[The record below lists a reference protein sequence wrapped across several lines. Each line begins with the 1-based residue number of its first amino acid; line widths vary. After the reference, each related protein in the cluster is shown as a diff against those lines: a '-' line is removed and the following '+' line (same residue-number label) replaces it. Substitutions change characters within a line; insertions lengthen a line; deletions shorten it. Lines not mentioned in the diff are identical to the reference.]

1 MSTPID
7 LTQLP
12 APSVVEVLD
21 FEAILATRKAHL
33 VSLLPEAQRA
43 AVTALLELESE
54 PATKLLEEN
63 AYQETILRNR
73 VNEAGKAVMLAF
85 ALDGDLDQLGANVNV
100 ARLVITPAN
109 PNAMPPVAA
118 VMEDDDAYRLRI
130 QEAPDG
136 LSVAGPKASYEFHA
150 RSSDGRVKDASATSP
165 APASVTVTVLANNDT
180 GIADA
185 DAALLAI
192 VARALNAEEV
202 RPLGDRLT
210 VRAAQVIDYQI
221 EATLFIGVG
230 PEVPIL
236 LDAAR
241 ANAVRVSQPRRPLG
255 HSIYRSACSAAV
267 HVEGVRKVVLT
278 SPAADIEL
286 NATQAARC
294 TAIKLNVVVRDE

>member
-21 FEAILATRKAHL
+21 FEAILTTRKAHL
-33 VSLLPEAQRA
+33 ISLLPEAERA

-63 AYQETILRNR
+63 AYQEIILRNR

-109 PNAMPPVAA
+109 PNALPPVAA
-118 VMEDDDAYRLRI
+118 VMEDIEAYRLRI

-165 APASVTVTVLANNDT
+165 APAHVIVTVLANNDT

-185 DAALLAI
+185 ELLGT

-210 VRAAQVIDYQI
+210 VQAAQVIAEW
-221 EATLFIGVG
+221 EAQAGEYL
-230 PEVPIL
+230 
-236 LDAAR
+236 AAK
-241 ANAVRVSQPRRPLG
+241 NG
-255 HSIYRSACSAAV
+255 HGGS
-267 HVEGVRKVVLT
+267 HLQK
-278 SPAADIEL
+278 
-286 NATQAARC
+286 TQATWHSCYR
-294 TAIKLNVVVRDE
+294 RSRF

>member
-33 VSLLPEAQRA
+33 VSLLPEAERA
-43 AVTALLELESE
+43 AVRALLELESE

-63 AYQETILRNR
+63 SYQEIILRNR

-109 PNAMPPVAA
+109 PNALPPVAA
-118 VMEDDDAYRLRI
+118 VMEDNDAYRLRI

-185 DAALLAI
+185 ALLAT

-210 VRAAQVIDYQI
+210 VQAAQVIDYQI

-294 TAIKLNVVVRDE
+294 TAIKLNVVVLDE

>member
-33 VSLLPEAQRA
+33 VSLLPEAERA
-43 AVTALLELESE
+43 AVSALLELESE
-54 PATKLLEEN
+54 PVTKLLEEN
-63 AYQETILRNR
+63 SYQETILRNR

-109 PNAMPPVAA
+109 PNALPPVAA
-118 VMEDDDAYRLRI
+118 VMEDNDAYRLRI

-180 GIADA
+180 GIAS
-185 DAALLAI
+185 AALLSI

-210 VRAAQVIDYQI
+210 VQAAQVIDYQI
-221 EATLFIGVG
+221 EATLYIGVG

-267 HVEGVRKVVLT
+267 HVEGVRKVVLA
-278 SPAADIEL
+278 SPATDIEL

>member
-12 APSVVEVLD
+12 APSVVEALD

-33 VSLLPEAQRA
+33 VSLLPEAERA

-73 VNEAGKAVMLAF
+73 VNDAGKAVMLAF

-118 VMEDDDAYRLRI
+118 VMEDNDAYRLRI

-165 APASVTVTVLANNDT
+165 APASVTVTVLANDAT
-180 GIADA
+180 GIASA
-185 DAALLAI
+185 DLLAT

-210 VRAAQVIDYQI
+210 VQAAQVIDYQI

-236 LDAAR
+236 LDAAH

-294 TAIKLNVVVRDE
+294 TGIKLNVVVLDE

>member
-21 FEAILATRKAHL
+21 FEAILANRKAHL
-33 VSLLPEAQRA
+33 VSLLPEAERA

-63 AYQETILRNR
+63 SYQETILRNR

-109 PNAMPPVAA
+109 PNALPPVAA
-118 VMEDDDAYRLRI
+118 VMEDNDAYRLRI

-185 DAALLAI
+185 ALLAI
-192 VARALNAEEV
+192 VARALNAEDV

-210 VRAAQVIDYQI
+210 VQAAQVIDYQI

-294 TAIKLNVVVRDE
+294 TAIKLNVVVLDE

>member
-21 FEAILATRKAHL
+21 FEAILVTRKAHL
-33 VSLLPEAQRA
+33 VSLLPEAERA

-63 AYQETILRNR
+63 SYQETILRNR

-100 ARLVITPAN
+100 ARLVITPAD
-109 PNAMPPVAA
+109 PTALPPVAA
-118 VMEDDDAYRLRI
+118 VMEDNDAYRLRI

-185 DAALLAI
+185 ALLAI

-202 RPLGDRLT
+202 RPLGDRLS
-210 VRAAQVIDYQI
+210 VQAAQVIGYQI

-294 TAIKLNVVVRDE
+294 TAVKLNVVVLDE

>member
-21 FEAILATRKAHL
+21 FETILATRKAHL
-33 VSLLPEAQRA
+33 VSLLPEAERA

-63 AYQETILRNR
+63 ASQETILRNR

-100 ARLVITPAN
+100 ERLTITPAN
-109 PNAMPPVAA
+109 SNALPPVAA
-118 VMEDDDAYRLRI
+118 VMEDNDAYRLRI

-150 RSSDGRVKDASATSP
+150 RSSDGRVRDASATSP
-165 APASVTVTVLANNDT
+165 APASVTVTVLANDAT
-180 GIADA
+180 GIASA
-185 DAALLAI
+185 DLLAT

-210 VRAAQVIDYQI
+210 VQAAQVIDYQI

-255 HSIYRSACSAAV
+255 HSIYRSACNAAV

-294 TAIKLNVVVRDE
+294 TAIKLNVVVLDE

>member
-33 VSLLPEAQRA
+33 VSLLPEAERA
-43 AVTALLELESE
+43 AVTALLALESE

-109 PNAMPPVAA
+109 PNALPPMAA
-118 VMEDDDAYRLRI
+118 VMEDNDAYRLRI

-150 RSSDGRVKDASATSP
+150 RSADGQIKDASATSP
-165 APASVTVTVLANNDT
+165 APASVTVTVLANNAT
-180 GIADA
+180 GIA
-185 DAALLAI
+185 DAALLAT
-192 VARALNAEEV
+192 VARALNAEDV

-210 VRAAQVIDYQI
+210 VQAAQVIDYQI
-221 EATLFIGVG
+221 EATLFIGIG

-286 NATQAARC
+286 TATQAARC

>member
-21 FEAILATRKAHL
+21 FEAILSTRKAHL
-33 VSLLPEAQRA
+33 VSLLPEAERA

-109 PNAMPPVAA
+109 PNALPPVAA
-118 VMEDDDAYRLRI
+118 VMEDNDAYRLRI

-165 APASVTVTVLANNDT
+165 APASVTVTVLANDAT
-180 GIADA
+180 GIASA
-185 DAALLAI
+185 ELLAT

-202 RPLGDRLT
+202 RPLGDRLS
-210 VRAAQVIDYQI
+210 VQAAQVIDYQI

-294 TAIKLNVVVRDE
+294 TAIKLNVVVLDE

>member
-21 FEAILATRKAHL
+21 FEAILASRKEHL
-33 VSLLPEAQRA
+33 ISLLPEAERA

-63 AYQETILRNR
+63 SYQETILRNR

-109 PNAMPPVAA
+109 PNALPPVAA

-185 DAALLAI
+185 ALLAT
-192 VARALNAEEV
+192 VARTLNAEEV

-210 VRAAQVIDYQI
+210 VQAAQVIDYQI
-221 EATLFIGVG
+221 EATLYIGVG

-294 TAIKLNVVVRDE
+294 TAIKLNVVVLDE

>member
-21 FEAILATRKAHL
+21 FEAILANRKAHL
-33 VSLLPEAQRA
+33 VSLLPEAERA

-63 AYQETILRNR
+63 SYQETILRNR

-109 PNAMPPVAA
+109 PNALPPLAA
-118 VMEDDDAYRLRI
+118 VMEDNDAYRLRI

-150 RSSDGRVKDASATSP
+150 RSSDGRVRDASATSP

-185 DAALLAI
+185 ALLAI
-192 VARALNAEEV
+192 VARALNAEDV

-210 VRAAQVIDYQI
+210 VQAAQVIDYQI

-241 ANAVRVSQPRRPLG
+241 ANALRVSQPRRPLG

-294 TAIKLNVVVRDE
+294 TAIKLNVVVLDE

>member
-21 FEAILATRKAHL
+21 FETILATRKAQL
-33 VSLLPEAQRA
+33 VNLLPEAERA
-43 AVTALLELESE
+43 AVTALLALESE

-109 PNAMPPVAA
+109 PNALPPVAA
-118 VMEDDDAYRLRI
+118 VMEDNDAYRLRI

-150 RSSDGRVKDASATSP
+150 RSADGQVKDASATSP
-165 APASVTVTVLANNDT
+165 APASVTVTVLANNAT
-180 GIADA
+180 GIASA
-185 DAALLAI
+185 ELLAT
-192 VARALNAEEV
+192 VARALNAEDV

-210 VRAAQVIDYQI
+210 VQAAQVVDYQI

-294 TAIKLNVVVRDE
+294 TAIKLNVVVLDE

>member
-21 FEAILATRKAHL
+21 FETILATRKAHL
-33 VSLLPEAQRA
+33 VSLLPEAERA

-100 ARLVITPAN
+100 ARLTITPAN
-109 PNAMPPVAA
+109 PNALPPVAA
-118 VMEDDDAYRLRI
+118 VMEDNDAYRLRI

-165 APASVTVTVLANNDT
+165 APASVTVTVLAHNDT

-185 DAALLAI
+185 ALLAT
-192 VARALNAEEV
+192 VARALNAEDV
-202 RPLGDRLT
+202 RPLGDRLS
-210 VRAAQVIDYQI
+210 VQAAQVIDYQI

-241 ANAVRVSQPRRPLG
+241 ANAARVSQPRRPMG

-278 SPAADIEL
+278 SPEADIEL

-294 TAIKLNVVVRDE
+294 IGINLSVVVLDE

>member
-21 FEAILATRKAHL
+21 FEAILAMRKAHL
-33 VSLLPEAQRA
+33 VSLLPEAERA

-63 AYQETILRNR
+63 SYQETILRNR

-109 PNAMPPVAA
+109 PNALPPVAA
-118 VMEDDDAYRLRI
+118 VMEDNDAYRLRI

-185 DAALLAI
+185 ALLAI
-192 VARALNAEEV
+192 VARALNAEDV

-210 VRAAQVIDYQI
+210 VQAAQVIDYQI

-294 TAIKLNVVVRDE
+294 TAIKLNVVVLDE

>member
-33 VSLLPEAQRA
+33 VSLLPEAERA

-63 AYQETILRNR
+63 SYQETILRNR

-109 PNAMPPVAA
+109 PNALPPVAA
-118 VMEDDDAYRLRI
+118 VMEDHDAYRLRI
-130 QEAPDG
+130 QESPDG

-150 RSSDGRVKDASATSP
+150 RSADGRVKDASATSP

-185 DAALLAI
+185 ALLAT

-210 VRAAQVIDYQI
+210 VQAAQVIDYQI

-278 SPAADIEL
+278 SPGADIEL

-294 TAIKLNVVVRDE
+294 TAIKLNVVVLDE

>member
-21 FEAILATRKAHL
+21 FESILASRKAHL
-33 VSLLPEAQRA
+33 LSLLPEAERA

-73 VNEAGKAVMLAF
+73 VNDAGKAVMLAF

-109 PNAMPPVAA
+109 PNALPPVAA
-118 VMEDDDAYRLRI
+118 VMEDNDAYRLRI

-165 APASVTVTVLANNDT
+165 APASVTVTVLANDAT
-180 GIADA
+180 GIASA
-185 DAALLAI
+185 ELLAT

-210 VRAAQVIDYQI
+210 VQAAQVIDYQI

-278 SPAADIEL
+278 SPAVDIEL

>member
-33 VSLLPEAQRA
+33 VSLLPEAERA

-73 VNEAGKAVMLAF
+73 VNDAGKAVMLAF

-100 ARLVITPAN
+100 ERLTITPAN
-109 PNAMPPVAA
+109 PNALPPVAA
-118 VMEDDDAYRLRI
+118 VMEDNDAYRLRI

-165 APASVTVTVLANNDT
+165 APASVTVTVLANNVT

-185 DAALLAI
+185 ELLAT

-202 RPLGDRLT
+202 RPLGDRLS
-210 VRAAQVIDYQI
+210 VQAAQVIDYQI

-255 HSIYRSACSAAV
+255 HSIYQSACSAAV

>member
-21 FEAILATRKAHL
+21 FETILATRKAHL
-33 VSLLPEAQRA
+33 VSLLPEAERA

-100 ARLVITPAN
+100 ARLTITPAN
-109 PNAMPPVAA
+109 PNALPPVAA
-118 VMEDDDAYRLRI
+118 VMEDNDAYRLRI

-150 RSSDGRVKDASATSP
+150 RSADGQVKDASATSP
-165 APASVTVTVLANNDT
+165 APASVIVTVLSVEAG
-180 GIADA
+180 GIASA
-185 DAALLAI
+185 DLLAT
-192 VARALNAEEV
+192 VARALNAEDV
-202 RPLGDRLT
+202 RPLGDRLS
-210 VRAAQVIDYQI
+210 VQAAQVIDYQI

-267 HVEGVRKVVLT
+267 HVEGVRKVVLA

-286 NATQAARC
+286 DATQAARC
-294 TAIKLNVVVRDE
+294 TAIKLNVVVLDE

>member
-21 FEAILATRKAHL
+21 FEAILANRKAHL
-33 VSLLPEAQRA
+33 VSLLPEAERA

-63 AYQETILRNR
+63 SYQETILRNR

-109 PNAMPPVAA
+109 PNALPPVAA
-118 VMEDDDAYRLRI
+118 VMEDNDAYRLRI

-185 DAALLAI
+185 ALLAT

-210 VRAAQVIDYQI
+210 VQAAQVIDYQI

-294 TAIKLNVVVRDE
+294 TAIKLNVVVLDE

>member
-21 FEAILATRKAHL
+21 FETILATRKAHL
-33 VSLLPEAQRA
+33 VSLLPEAERA

-63 AYQETILRNR
+63 SYQETILRNR

-100 ARLVITPAN
+100 ARLTITPAN
-109 PNAMPPVAA
+109 PNALPPVAA
-118 VMEDDDAYRLRI
+118 VMEDNDAYRLRI

-165 APASVTVTVLANNDT
+165 APASVTVTVLANDAT
-180 GIADA
+180 GIASA
-185 DAALLAI
+185 DLLAT

-210 VRAAQVIDYQI
+210 VQAAQVIDYQI

-236 LDAAR
+236 LDAAH

-267 HVEGVRKVVLT
+267 HVEGVRKVVLA
-278 SPAADIEL
+278 SPAVDIDL

-294 TAIKLNVVVRDE
+294 TAIKLNVVVLDE

>member
-21 FEAILATRKAHL
+21 FETILATRKAHL
-33 VSLLPEAQRA
+33 VSLLPEAERA

-100 ARLVITPAN
+100 ARLTITPAN
-109 PNAMPPVAA
+109 PNALPPVAA
-118 VMEDDDAYRLRI
+118 VMEDNDAYRLRI

-150 RSSDGRVKDASATSP
+150 RSSDGQVKDASATSP
-165 APASVTVTVLANNDT
+165 APAHVIVTVLANNDT

-185 DAALLAI
+185 ELWGPWR
-192 VARALNAEEV
+192 ARSMPRKCA
-202 RPLGDRLT
+202 PW
-210 VRAAQVIDYQI
+210 
-221 EATLFIGVG
+221 AT
-230 PEVPIL
+230 
-236 LDAAR
+236 A
-241 ANAVRVSQPRRPLG
+241 
-255 HSIYRSACSAAV
+255 
-267 HVEGVRKVVLT
+267 
-278 SPAADIEL
+278 
-286 NATQAARC
+286 
-294 TAIKLNVVVRDE
+294 

>member
-1 MSTPID
+1 
-7 LTQLP
+7 
-12 APSVVEVLD
+12 
-21 FEAILATRKAHL
+21 
-33 VSLLPEAQRA
+33 
-43 AVTALLELESE
+43 
-54 PATKLLEEN
+54 
-63 AYQETILRNR
+63 
-73 VNEAGKAVMLAF
+73 
-85 ALDGDLDQLGANVNV
+85 
-100 ARLVITPAN
+100 
-109 PNAMPPVAA
+109 PVAA
-118 VMEDDDAYRLRI
+118 VMEDNDAYRLRI

-150 RSSDGRVKDASATSP
+150 RSADGRVKDASATSP
-165 APASVTVTVLANNDT
+165 APAHVTVTVLANNDT
-180 GIADA
+180 GIA

-210 VRAAQVIDYQI
+210 VQAAQVIDYQI

-294 TAIKLNVVVRDE
+294 TAIKLNVVVLDE

>member
-21 FEAILATRKAHL
+21 FEAILANRKAHL
-33 VSLLPEAQRA
+33 VSLLPEAERA

-63 AYQETILRNR
+63 SYQETILRNR

-109 PNAMPPVAA
+109 PNALPPLAA
-118 VMEDDDAYRLRI
+118 VMEDNDAYRLRI

-136 LSVAGPKASYEFHA
+136 LSVAGPKASDEFHA

-185 DAALLAI
+185 ALLAI
-192 VARALNAEEV
+192 VARALNAEDV

-210 VRAAQVIDYQI
+210 VQAAQVIDYQI

-294 TAIKLNVVVRDE
+294 TAIKLNVVVLDE

>member
-21 FEAILATRKAHL
+21 FEAILASRKAHL
-33 VSLLPEAQRA
+33 VSLLPEAERA

-109 PNAMPPVAA
+109 PNALPPLAA
-118 VMEDDDAYRLRI
+118 VMEDNDAYRLRI

-150 RSSDGRVKDASATSP
+150 RSSDGRVRDASATSP

-185 DAALLAI
+185 ALLAI
-192 VARALNAEEV
+192 VARALNAEDV

-210 VRAAQVIDYQI
+210 VQAAQVIDYQI

-241 ANAVRVSQPRRPLG
+241 ANALRVSQPRRPLG

-294 TAIKLNVVVRDE
+294 TAIKLNVVVLDE

>member
-21 FEAILATRKAHL
+21 FETILAGRKTHL
-33 VSLLPEAQRA
+33 VSLLPEAERA

-109 PNAMPPVAA
+109 PNALPPVAA
-118 VMEDDDAYRLRI
+118 VMEDNDAYRLRI

-136 LSVAGPKASYEFHA
+136 LSVAGPKASYEFHS

-165 APASVTVTVLANNDT
+165 APASVIVTVLSVEAG
-180 GIADA
+180 GIASA
-185 DAALLAI
+185 DLLAT
-192 VARALNAEEV
+192 VARALNAEDV

-210 VRAAQVIDYQI
+210 VQAAQVIDYQI

-236 LDAAR
+236 LAAAR

-286 NATQAARC
+286 DATQAARC
-294 TAIKLNVVVRDE
+294 TGINLNVVVLDE

>member
-21 FEAILATRKAHL
+21 FEAILASRKEHL

-43 AVTALLELESE
+43 AVAALLELESE

-100 ARLVITPAN
+100 ARLTITPAN

-150 RSSDGRVKDASATSP
+150 RSSDGRVKDASATSS
-165 APASVTVTVLANNDT
+165 APAHVTVTVLANDDT
-180 GIADA
+180 GIAGA
-185 DAALLAI
+185 ELLAA

-210 VRAAQVIDYQI
+210 VQAAQVIDYQI

-241 ANAVRVSQPRRPLG
+241 ANAARVSQPRRPLG

-286 NATQAARC
+286 GATQAARC
-294 TAIKLNVVVRDE
+294 TAINLNVVVLDE

>member
-21 FEAILATRKAHL
+21 FEAILAGRKAHL
-33 VSLLPEAQRA
+33 VSLLPETERA
-43 AVTALLELESE
+43 AVTALLALESE

-109 PNAMPPVAA
+109 PNALPPVAA
-118 VMEDDDAYRLRI
+118 VMEDNDAYRLRI

-185 DAALLAI
+185 ALLAI
-192 VARALNAEEV
+192 VARALNAEDV

-210 VRAAQVIDYQI
+210 VQAAQVIDYQI

-294 TAIKLNVVVRDE
+294 TAIKLNVVVLDE

>member
-21 FEAILATRKAHL
+21 FETILASRKQHL
-33 VSLLPEAQRA
+33 VSLLPEAERA

-63 AYQETILRNR
+63 SYQETILRNR
-73 VNEAGKAVMLAF
+73 VNDAGKAVMLAF

-109 PNAMPPVAA
+109 PNALPPVAA
-118 VMEDDDAYRLRI
+118 VMEDNDAYRLRI

-150 RSSDGRVKDASATSP
+150 RSADGQVKDASATSP
-165 APASVTVTVLANNDT
+165 APAHVTVTVLANNAT
-180 GIADA
+180 GIASA
-185 DAALLAI
+185 ELLAT
-192 VARALNAEEV
+192 VARALNAEDV

-210 VRAAQVIDYQI
+210 VQAAQVIDYQI

-236 LDAAR
+236 LAAAQ
-241 ANAVRVSQPRRPLG
+241 ANAARVSQPRRPLG

-278 SPAADIEL
+278 SPAFDIEL

-294 TAIKLNVVVRDE
+294 TGINLNVVVLDE

>member
-33 VSLLPEAQRA
+33 VSLLPEAERA

-109 PNAMPPVAA
+109 PSALPPVAA
-118 VMEDDDAYRLRI
+118 VMEDNDAYRLRI

-185 DAALLAI
+185 ALLGT
-192 VARALNAEEV
+192 VTRALNAEEV

-210 VRAAQVIDYQI
+210 VQAAQVIDYQI

-236 LDAAR
+236 LAAAR
-241 ANAVRVSQPRRPLG
+241 ANAMRVSQPRRPLG

-286 NATQAARC
+286 DATQAARC
-294 TAIKLNVVVRDE
+294 TAIHLNVVVLDE

>member
-12 APSVVEVLD
+12 APSVVEALD
-21 FEAILATRKAHL
+21 FEAILANRKAHL
-33 VSLLPEAQRA
+33 VSLLPEAERA

-100 ARLVITPAN
+100 ARLTITPAN
-109 PNAMPPVAA
+109 PNALPPVAA
-118 VMEDDDAYRLRI
+118 VMEDNDAYRLRI

-150 RSSDGRVKDASATSP
+150 RSSDGLVKDASATSP

-185 DAALLAI
+185 ALLAT

-210 VRAAQVIDYQI
+210 VQAAQVIDYQI

-267 HVEGVRKVVLT
+267 HVEGVRKVVLS
-278 SPAADIEL
+278 SPVADIEL
-286 NATQAARC
+286 DATQAARC
-294 TAIKLNVVVRDE
+294 TAIKLNVVVLDE

>member
-33 VSLLPEAQRA
+33 VSLLPEAERA

-63 AYQETILRNR
+63 TYQETILRNR

-109 PNAMPPVAA
+109 PNALPPVAA
-118 VMEDDDAYRLRI
+118 VMEDNDAYRLRI

-185 DAALLAI
+185 ALLAT
-192 VARALNAEEV
+192 VARALNAEDV
-202 RPLGDRLT
+202 RPLGDRLS
-210 VRAAQVIDYQI
+210 VQAAQVIDYQI

-241 ANAVRVSQPRRPLG
+241 ANAVRVSQPRRPLA

-294 TAIKLNVVVRDE
+294 TAIKLNVVVLDE

>member
-21 FEAILATRKAHL
+21 FEAILASRKEHL
-33 VSLLPEAQRA
+33 ISLLPEAERA

-63 AYQETILRNR
+63 SYQETILRNR

-109 PNAMPPVAA
+109 PNALPPVAA

-180 GIADA
+180 GIASA
-185 DAALLAI
+185 ELLAT

-210 VRAAQVIDYQI
+210 VQAAQVIDYQI

-267 HVEGVRKVVLT
+267 HVEGVRKVFLT

-294 TAIKLNVVVRDE
+294 TAIKLNVVVLDE

>member
-33 VSLLPEAQRA
+33 VSLLPETERA

-100 ARLVITPAN
+100 ARLTITPAN
-109 PNAMPPVAA
+109 PNALPPVAA
-118 VMEDDDAYRLRI
+118 VMENNDAYRLRI

-165 APASVTVTVLANNDT
+165 APASVTVTVLANDAS
-180 GIADA
+180 GIPNAE
-185 DAALLAI
+185 LLAT

-210 VRAAQVIDYQI
+210 VQAAQVIDYQI

-267 HVEGVRKVVLT
+267 HVEGVRKVVMS

-294 TAIKLNVVVRDE
+294 TAIKLNVVVFDE

>member
-21 FEAILATRKAHL
+21 FEAILAGRKAHL
-33 VSLLPEAQRA
+33 VSLLPETERA
-43 AVTALLELESE
+43 AVTALLALESE

-100 ARLVITPAN
+100 ARLTITPAN
-109 PNAMPPVAA
+109 PNALPPVAA
-118 VMEDDDAYRLRI
+118 VMEDNDAYRLRI

-185 DAALLAI
+185 ALLAI

-210 VRAAQVIDYQI
+210 VQAAQVIDYQI

-294 TAIKLNVVVRDE
+294 TAIKLNVVVLDE

>member
-12 APSVVEVLD
+12 APSVVEALD

-33 VSLLPEAQRA
+33 VSLLPEAERA

-73 VNEAGKAVMLAF
+73 VNDAGKAVMLAF

-109 PNAMPPVAA
+109 PNALPPVAA
-118 VMEDDDAYRLRI
+118 VMEDNDAYRLRI

-180 GIADA
+180 GIASA
-185 DAALLAI
+185 ELLAT

-210 VRAAQVIDYQI
+210 VQAAQVIDYQI

-294 TAIKLNVVVRDE
+294 TGIKLNVVVLDE

>member
-21 FEAILATRKAHL
+21 FEAILAGRKAHL
-33 VSLLPEAQRA
+33 VSLLPETERA
-43 AVTALLELESE
+43 AVTALLALESE

-100 ARLVITPAN
+100 ARLTITPAN
-109 PNAMPPVAA
+109 PNALPPVAA
-118 VMEDDDAYRLRI
+118 VMEDNDAYRLRI

-185 DAALLAI
+185 ALLAI
-192 VARALNAEEV
+192 VARALNAEDV

-210 VRAAQVIDYQI
+210 VQAAQVIDYQI

-294 TAIKLNVVVRDE
+294 TAIKLNVVVLDE

>member
-12 APSVVEVLD
+12 APSVVEALD

-33 VSLLPEAQRA
+33 VSLLPEAERA

-73 VNEAGKAVMLAF
+73 VNDAGKAVMLAF

-118 VMEDDDAYRLRI
+118 VMEDNDAYRLRI

-180 GIADA
+180 GIASA
-185 DAALLAI
+185 DLLAT

-210 VRAAQVIDYQI
+210 VQAAQVIDYQI

>member
-12 APSVVEVLD
+12 APSVVEVLN
-21 FEAILATRKAHL
+21 FETILATRKAHL
-33 VSLLPEAQRA
+33 VSLLPEAERA

-73 VNEAGKAVMLAF
+73 VNDAGKAVMLAF

-109 PNAMPPVAA
+109 PNALPPVAA
-118 VMEDDDAYRLRI
+118 VMEDNDAYRLRI

-165 APASVTVTVLANNDT
+165 APARVTVTVLANDAN
-180 GIADA
+180 GITSD
-185 DAALLAI
+185 ALLAT
-192 VARALNAEEV
+192 VARALNAEDV

-210 VRAAQVIDYQI
+210 VQAAQVIDYQI
-221 EATLFIGVG
+221 EASLFIGVG

-294 TAIKLNVVVRDE
+294 KAIKLNVVVLDE